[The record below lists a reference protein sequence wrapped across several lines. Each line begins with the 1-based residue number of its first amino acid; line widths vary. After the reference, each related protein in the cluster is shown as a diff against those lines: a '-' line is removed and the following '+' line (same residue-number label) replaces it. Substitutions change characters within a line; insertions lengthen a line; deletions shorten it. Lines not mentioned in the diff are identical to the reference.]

1 MLDRVGLLARGNDAV
16 STFSA
21 GMRKRLSFARVLM
34 QNAKVVMLDEPYGQ
48 LDPEGFVLVDEVV
61 RDFRSRGVTV
71 VIATHQV
78 EHVTS
83 LADQVITLEGGR
95 IA

>member
-1 MLDRVGLLARGNDAV
+1 MLPGVTVAVAPLVTAR
-16 STFSA
+16 SA
-21 GMRKRLSFARVLM
+21 
-34 QNAKVVMLDEPYGQ
+34 
-48 LDPEGFVLVDEVV
+48 LV
-61 RDFRSRGVTV
+61 VTV